1 MHSNQALAVY
11 EVTHPKIL
19 SGEWKINGTN
29 LDEEYSIEYN
39 FVAPTFLKDPSGN
52 PIGKVFSDKTFSLR
66 RRIDLTTKS
75 SIVRTV
81 WNYNLRTFPIE
92 GGSDIKGFDRINWIW
107 KKIGFNTKLVLED
120 VETGEK
126 LAEFDRKRFSA
137 KYIGDISI
145 YKSLPEDINWLIVFS
160 GCYCVKMVK
169 NEEKSI

>member
-1 MHSNQALAVY
+1 LTVY
-11 EVTHPKIL
+11 EITRPKIL
-19 SGEWKINGTN
+19 SGEWKINCTK
-29 LDEEYSIEYN
+29 LDKEYSIDYN
-39 FVAPTFLKDPSGN
+39 FVTPTLLQDTSKN
-52 PIGKVFSDKTFSLR
+52 PIGKIFSDKTFSLR
-66 RRIDLTTKS
+66 RRIDLTTKA

-92 GGSDIKGFDRINWIW
+92 GGSDIQGFDKINWIW

-126 LAEFDRKRFSA
+126 LAEFDRKRFST

-145 YKSLPEDINWLIVFS
+145 FKDLPEDINWLIVFS
-160 GCYCVKMVK
+160 GSYCVKMIK